1 MTELTFAILKYGFVL
16 AILLFVWLAVRS
28 LHRDVSA
35 FLPARDRRSQRR
47 RHEGRRVAQPA
58 PSASIPVLDT
68 AIPAEPSASTPSI
81 ATAQSPSLASLVA
94 DTEKKEQ
101 EQRQRPAA
109 SSAVPTLLIIIDGPR
124 AGATFPLGD
133 QPITLGRSTTNT
145 IVLNDEYVSAHH
157 TRLSRDAGT
166 GVWMLEDVGST
177 NGTYLNESRI
187 IGSVPLAARVPVRLG
202 ATTFEL
208 R

>member
-58 PSASIPVLDT
+58 PSASIPVLNT

-101 EQRQRPAA
+101 EQQQRPAA
-109 SSAVPTLLIIIDGPR
+109 SSTVPTLLIIIDGPR

-133 QPITLGRSTTNT
+133 QPITLGRSTTNI